1 MKKRMLAVCLALCLV
16 VGLLPSTA
24 LAAGGTWADQVETQ
38 PDGYVLDSS
47 GKVTIFSADGLAWLA
62 KQVNAGDLFSGKTV
76 TLTDDIDLSAYEWVP
91 IGTQAN
97 PFCGTFDGG
106 NHTISGMS
114 ITVSETN
121 TIAGLF
127 GIVQNAVIQNVN
139 LINASISG
147 SATGTKD
154 MACELK
160 LGGIA
165 ASNTEK
171 NFVTVTNC
179 IVKLDVALTTTGYV
193 TANIGGVLG
202 YVENWT
208 GSYATITK
216 TNATLSMAQTANN
229 GFYRTAAGAAIGSLD
244 SSKNTTL
251 IQNCEF
257 SLSGI
262 MDGDGFVS
270 GSPSGSTASSM
281 IQIGGAVGSTP
292 SSGTSNVPPVVLLEN
307 TSCDSTLDFTSA
319 EKTLNS
325 STTLCH
331 TEIGGFFGRA
341 SYSTIRSC
349 FAKTELNSSTKNG
362 YFGNIAGNWAD
373 VDQTEWSKI
382 YTYAVQAGK
391 QETHPAAQSDSV
403 IGKPIFRP
411 LTSKAED
418 VYYIVSNDLTE
429 GTAGIPFSYQTY
441 SHTVENEHGEDENL
455 YKTTPGIND
464 GFTYSDGDSAD
475 IFTVTAQDGDKTVSI
490 VPAGENCAVRGRMQ
504 LSSEYEIDF
513 VLPVPVYPVGGAPH
527 NIACTTKDISGGWTN
542 GSVTTTPDGK
552 ATANTEVIVTADPKS
567 KLVDSV
573 TVTRDDTGETVP
585 VTKTSGGVTGVQT
598 YTFIMPESDVTVTGV
613 FRSISKEF
621 TLSPNPVEFAVYE
634 GYQSGDVTPITV
646 TITNTGDLDATFE
659 GSKALPTSLFYDIQ
673 PDKGGWSGT
682 DGREIK
688 IAPGGT
694 ATFTVV
700 PKPGLISDN
709 NPNTVRLRLQSTE
722 GGQMELPLRCNVSPM
737 PTYVLTANPGQ
748 LSFEPQKEG
757 YTAPSGQTVTLT
769 NTGTGTLNVTLP
781 ISTHYDFTPV
791 TGWNGSTASL
801 APGAAATVTV
811 KPKEGLPAGDYQDT
825 IRFDTDQSG
834 IYAEVTASFSVTSYG
849 KISISPASI
858 TVYTGGTGYT
868 GVVNDQGQS
877 TTTSNG
883 LPQPGF
889 YITLPEELNQL
900 LGGNANAENLSQLLT
915 FNYQDEQGRT
925 RRWTLMPYGTVE
937 HSTNVEVDG
946 VRTARYIYRLSPGLD
961 ETDKEIPVRL
971 QLKNGNEV
979 IFSDQFTPSPEE
991 LYQKYNMTLYSGN
1004 LNPANITASLT
1015 LPNGQTV
1022 TCGVE
1027 STSGELIVRGLNN
1040 KDAVTDIADD
1050 ESKLSGEQITAVT
1063 LGDITYYVN
1072 GSNVEVDKREGVK
1085 LLVDK
1090 VLDEGVLTD
1099 YIQKNMT
1106 QIPDG
1111 TYAYEQRY
1119 LDLVD
1124 SNNGNAYLT
1133 IDADAGQKMA
1143 IYWRAPEDLDENGH
1157 FYVIHFQALD
1167 RNYDN
1172 MDAELSAAPP
1182 VITPSSLVEI
1192 DGIRYVRFETSSFSP
1207 FVLMWETNGT
1217 TPTTV
1222 QLTYKAN
1229 GGSGADTV
1237 FYYALDDVV
1246 TVSDNLW
1253 FTRTDYTFDSWNT
1266 RADGSGTSYA
1276 PNDTILMNGNKQLYA
1291 QWTKNGGNPDPDPG
1305 IDPDGGDATAQ
1316 EFELHYRTNGGKYL
1330 SVESE
1335 SRVWTKE
1342 YEDLPVPVRKGYTF
1356 EGWYWDV
1363 RLTQPVN
1370 GDVKVDIPTLVLY
1383 AKWTEEETVTDSSG
1397 VSRWLDTVNH
1407 AAYLS
1412 GYPDHSFGADRN
1424 MTRAE
1429 VAQMFYALL
1438 LDKDVKITT
1447 SFSDVPG
1454 DAWYAKA
1461 VNTLTSLGMLG
1472 GYPDGTYRPNAPITR
1487 AEFSAIALA
1496 FAQERGAV
1504 SCSYTDVP
1512 SDAWYYT
1519 YVAQATAYGWI
1530 GGYPDSTFRPNSPI
1544 TRAEVCVIVNHMLG
1558 RSADKSFM
1566 DLHADAL
1573 HSFSDV
1579 SPNNWAYYYIAEAT
1593 NAHDYKKYSGG
1604 ENWMKL
1610 L

>member
-1 MKKRMLAVCLALCLV
+1 MKKRFLAILVLLTLALSMLSVPVFAADEMPRVGFMVRWQETSENGGGQYEESNLKNGSTLEAYTDLFESVYLKPYIEGEQYPPGSIGWTAKTYYTWEFQDV
-16 VGLLPSTA
+16 VDGVVQERGAPFNQEMVYQRSN
-24 LAAGGTWADQVETQ
+24 AG
-38 PDGYVLDSS
+38 S
-47 GKVTIFSADGLAWLA
+47 GKPYWQITARNNTETGERLKEDDSCYRVIIRKYEITGWSPDLDRDTCIGESSLDLHVRMTRVTLTDIQVTTKPVKTEYTEQESLDLSGL
-62 KQVNAGDLFSGKTV
+62 TV
-76 TLTDDIDLSAYEWVP
+76 TLTYSN
-91 IGTQAN
+91 GTSEDVTFENFAEEGILTSPANGDFLQA
-97 PFCGTFDGG
+97 GDT
-106 NHTISGMS
+106 T
-114 ITVSETN
+114 ITVSKDGHSDTFNITVHPTPQVEAPVFLPSGGTY
-121 TIAGLF
+121 TQPQS
-127 GIVQNAVIQNVN
+127 VE
-139 LINASISG
+139 IST
-147 SATGTKD
+147 ATSD
-154 MACELK
+154 
-160 LGGIA
+160 
-165 ASNTEK
+165 
-171 NFVTVTNC
+171 
-179 IVKLDVALTTTGYV
+179 
-193 TANIGGVLG
+193 
-202 YVENWT
+202 
-208 GSYATITK
+208 
-216 TNATLSMAQTANN
+216 
-229 GFYRTAAGAAIGSLD
+229 AAIYYTID
-244 SSKNTTL
+244 
-251 IQNCEF
+251 
-257 SLSGI
+257 
-262 MDGDGFVS
+262 
-270 GSPSGSTASSM
+270 
-281 IQIGGAVGSTP
+281 GSTP
-292 SSGTSNVPPVVLLEN
+292 TKFSTAYTGPILVDQSMSLKAIAVKSGMKNSPVSS
-307 TSCDSTLDFTSA
+307 
-319 EKTLNS
+319 
-325 STTLCH
+325 
-331 TEIGGFFGRA
+331 A
-341 SYSTIRSC
+341 SYII
-349 FAKTELNSSTKNG
+349 E
-362 YFGNIAGNWAD
+362 
-373 VDQTEWSKI
+373 
-382 YTYAVQAGK
+382 TY
-391 QETHPAAQSDSV
+391 DM
-403 IGKPIFRP
+403 
-411 LTSKAED
+411 
-418 VYYIVSNDLTE
+418 
-429 GTAGIPFSYQTY
+429 
-441 SHTVENEHGEDENL
+441 TV
-455 YKTTPGIND
+455 
-464 GFTYSDGDSAD
+464 
-475 IFTVTAQDGDKTVSI
+475 
-490 VPAGENCAVRGRMQ
+490 
-504 LSSEYEIDF
+504 
-513 VLPVPVYPVGGAPH
+513 
-527 NIACTTKDISGGWTN
+527 
-542 GSVTTTPDGK
+542 
-552 ATANTEVIVTADPKS
+552 
-567 KLVDSV
+567 
-573 TVTRDDTGETVP
+573 
-585 VTKTSGGVTGVQT
+585 
-598 YTFIMPESDVTVTGV
+598 
-613 FRSISKEF
+613 
-621 TLSPNPVEFAVYE
+621 
-634 GYQSGDVTPITV
+634 
-646 TITNTGDLDATFE
+646 
-659 GSKALPTSLFYDIQ
+659 
-673 PDKGGWSGT
+673 
-682 DGREIK
+682 
-688 IAPGGT
+688 APGSL
-694 ATFTVV
+694 TF
-700 PKPGLISDN
+700 
-709 NPNTVRLRLQSTE
+709 
-722 GGQMELPLRCNVSPM
+722 
-737 PTYVLTANPGQ
+737 PTLY
-748 LSFEPQKEG
+748 EG

-900 LGGNANAENLSQLLT
+900 LGGNTNAENLSQLLT

-1291 QWTKNGGNPDPDPG
+1291 QWTKNGGNPDPEPG

-1335 SRVWTKE
+1335 SRVWTKN

-1496 FAQERGAV
+1496 FAQESDAV

-1579 SPNNWAYYYIAEAT
+1579 SPNNWAYYYITEAT